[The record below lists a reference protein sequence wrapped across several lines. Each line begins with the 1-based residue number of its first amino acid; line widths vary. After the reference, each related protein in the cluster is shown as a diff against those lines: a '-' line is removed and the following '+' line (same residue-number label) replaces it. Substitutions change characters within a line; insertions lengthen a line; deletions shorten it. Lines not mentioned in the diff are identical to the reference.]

1 VTKVLIIAE
10 IGVNHNGDMVLA
22 KEMIAAAANCNVDV
36 IKFQTAIPELV
47 QIDNA
52 PKAKYQ
58 TKFTGD
64 ATSAME
70 MTRSFHFKHD
80 AFFEI
85 KTEVEKYNCEF
96 LSTAFDMNSLEFLH
110 SLNPARYKIPSGEIT
125 NLPYLKEIGS
135 FGKEV
140 ILSSGVSTP
149 DEVLQAFDV
158 LTNCGLRKDQITVL
172 QCTTAY
178 PTPLQDANVRA
189 MLTLQEITGGKM
201 GYSDHTVGSTAALV
215 AVALGAVVIEKHFT
229 TDQKLPGPDQHASM
243 MPADFAELVRQIRE
257 AEIAIGDGEKTVR
270 PSELENQSIARRG
283 VYASRDLE
291 AGEILL
297 SSDFVML
304 RPQTS
309 VSPMDIDSII
319 GKSLR
324 TPLMRHEPFE
334 WSLVD

>member
-1 VTKVLIIAE
+1 MTKVLIIAE

-110 SLNPARYKIPSGEIT
+110 SLNHLLLTFWIILVTEIQKVFIMLLMILHIKI
-125 NLPYLKEIGS
+125 
-135 FGKEV
+135 
-140 ILSSGVSTP
+140 
-149 DEVLQAFDV
+149 
-158 LTNCGLRKDQITVL
+158 
-172 QCTTAY
+172 
-178 PTPLQDANVRA
+178 
-189 MLTLQEITGGKM
+189 
-201 GYSDHTVGSTAALV
+201 
-215 AVALGAVVIEKHFT
+215 
-229 TDQKLPGPDQHASM
+229 
-243 MPADFAELVRQIRE
+243 
-257 AEIAIGDGEKTVR
+257 
-270 PSELENQSIARRG
+270 
-283 VYASRDLE
+283 
-291 AGEILL
+291 
-297 SSDFVML
+297 
-304 RPQTS
+304 
-309 VSPMDIDSII
+309 
-319 GKSLR
+319 
-324 TPLMRHEPFE
+324 
-334 WSLVD
+334 